1 MKIKRDPSRTTI
13 LRRKFEIDL
22 RKRLI
27 NISKAIK
34 NFIVTEDE
42 FGLKKPKPISLL
54 QRTYQFRT
62 SSQKLKVFQDWLR
75 NQINDGFLAVRVGK
89 NWSDVYVESA
99 YKKGLERAY
108 LDTHKKQFAVQPV
121 DKYIGGREQ
130 FLQATFWAPETIEK
144 IQLLATRTFEELK
157 GVSGAMSQQINRI
170 LAEGLTNGYGPEK
183 IARNMDNAI
192 KKIDRTR
199 ARVIARTEV
208 IHAHAEGQLDGF
220 KKLGIDEVSAE
231 VEWLTAG
238 DAKVCEQCASMEGM
252 RYKIDEAHGLIPLH
266 PNCFANPKTKITT
279 KDGYK
284 FIKDIKIGDM
294 VLTQF
299 MRYRP
304 VTELYH
310 TQIRNIDNWDTYIHG
325 IEIIELIP
333 ENTNKPIL
341 ITPNHLLRIKDK
353 IVNDEIISWK
363 SAQDLYFN
371 TDCPIEKYRKYPTG
385 DLIVINKG
393 KELIYSKI
401 KQCSK
406 ADMRNWDKTFWVYNF
421 SVKGDESYF
430 AEDIL
435 VHNCRCAWIP
445 VV

>member
-27 NISKAIK
+27 NISRAIK

-75 NQINDGFLAVRVGK
+75 NQINDGLLAVRVGK

-208 IHAHAEGQLDGF
+208 NG
-220 KKLGIDEVSAE
+220 
-231 VEWLTAG
+231 AG
-238 DAKVCEQCASMEGM
+238 
-252 RYKIDEAHGLIPLH
+252 
-266 PNCFANPKTKITT
+266 
-279 KDGYK
+279 
-284 FIKDIKIGDM
+284 
-294 VLTQF
+294 
-299 MRYRP
+299 
-304 VTELYH
+304 
-310 TQIRNIDNWDTYIHG
+310 
-325 IEIIELIP
+325 
-333 ENTNKPIL
+333 
-341 ITPNHLLRIKDK
+341 
-353 IVNDEIISWK
+353 
-363 SAQDLYFN
+363 
-371 TDCPIEKYRKYPTG
+371 EK
-385 DLIVINKG
+385 
-393 KELIYSKI
+393 
-401 KQCSK
+401 
-406 ADMRNWDKTFWVYNF
+406 
-421 SVKGDESYF
+421 
-430 AEDIL
+430 
-435 VHNCRCAWIP
+435 
-445 VV
+445 